1 MKKTEFPDT
10 LDTIE
15 AKLLDFLRRE
25 IYDPSVGIEADTH
38 LIEAGLDSF
47 SLLQILIFVEKSFN
61 LTIPEAEINEDRMR
75 SVQHISQ
82 LIHELLE
89 SK

>member
-1 MKKTEFPDT
+1 MQTKTS

-15 AKLLDFLRRE
+15 AQLLDFVRCE
-25 IYDPSVGIEADTH
+25 IYDPCLGIEADTH

-47 SLLQILIFVEKSFN
+47 SLLKILVFIEKKFD
-61 LTIPEAEINEDRMR
+61 LIIPEAEINEDRMR